1 MGNVKFIGSFRFK
14 LIVMLVALITI
25 PLLLFS
31 FLLFSW
37 VKDIISEKYSESAIQ
52 SVCESSKN
60 IDFRL
65 NDLREYSNIILTN
78 RDFIGILNNI
88 KDTEPL
94 AFENLLRSFF
104 TSREDIEGIYVY
116 SGDFSFSIGSNK
128 VLKKSSDAVWYK
140 ELSNTAGE
148 IKWINTRHEK
158 IRIMAGDFDKYYF
171 SIGRKLID
179 INTLKELG
187 IIMLDIDEGILEK
200 SYRNLMSE
208 GDVEVFIC
216 DRDGNIISHPSK
228 DKIGSSISGEAYAL
242 KMFSNGKESGRLSYR
257 SGTKDNMVLYSTC
270 STTGWKLVKIIP
282 SNYLYREID
291 NIKNIVIVI
300 GTVYILVALLIALL
314 FSLMLTGP
322 IINMMKKMKEA
333 ENGNLDISIQ
343 TGRTDEI
350 GQLGVSFNNM
360 IYKIKTL
367 IRQLLEEER
376 IKKEIELEVLHA
388 QINPHF
394 LYNTLNTI
402 KWMAKMQGAK
412 NISSTVTALIKLLRV
427 SINLSNEMIT
437 LRDEVEYVKNYIL
450 IQKVRFNEQFEITYD
465 IAEDC
470 MRCSIPKLILQP
482 VVENSIIHGWK
493 EGNSSQ
499 LDVQIAARCEDGS
512 LIIEIKDNGA
522 GIEADVLK
530 KIFKAEK
537 NVNKFSS
544 VGLNNVNERI
554 KLYFGDN
561 YGMNVFSEVGKGTT
575 VKINLP
581 YSVDKEVN
589 PDV

>member
-14 LIVMLVALITI
+14 LIVMLVALIII
-25 PLLLFS
+25 PLILFS
-31 FLLFSW
+31 FLLFNW
-37 VKDIISEKYSESAIQ
+37 VKDIISEKYSDSAIQ
-52 SVCESSKN
+52 SVYESSKN

-78 RDFIGILNNI
+78 RDFISILNNI
-88 KDTEPL
+88 KNTEPL
-94 AFENLLRSFF
+94 AVENLLRSFF

-116 SGDFSFSIGSNK
+116 SGDYAYSIGSNK
-128 VLKKSSDAVWYK
+128 VLTKSNDAAWYK
-140 ELSNTAGE
+140 ELSNTEGE
-148 IKWINTRHEK
+148 IKWIDTRHEK

-179 INTLKELG
+179 INTLEELG
-187 IIMLDIDEGILEK
+187 IIMMDIDEGILEK
-200 SYRNLMSE
+200 TYRNLMSE

-216 DRDGNIISHPSK
+216 DRDGNVISHP
-228 DKIGSSISGEAYAL
+228 DKKQIGSNISQESYAQ
-242 KMFSNGKESGRLSYR
+242 KMLTDEKSFGRLSYKK
-257 SGTKDNMVLYSTC
+257 GTKDNMILYSTC
-270 STTGWKLVKIIP
+270 ATTGWKLVKIIP
-282 SNYLYREID
+282 NNYLYREID
-291 NIKNIVIVI
+291 SIKNFVVVI
-300 GTVYILVALLIALL
+300 GTVYVMVALLVALL
-314 FSLMLTGP
+314 FSLKITKP

-333 ENGNLDISIQ
+333 ETGNLDISIK
-343 TGRTDEI
+343 TDRKDEI

-360 IYKIKTL
+360 IFKIKTL
-367 IRQLLEEER
+367 IGQLVEEER

-412 NISSTVTALIKLLRV
+412 NISATVTALIKLLRV
-427 SINLSNEMIT
+427 SINLSNEMIP
-437 LRDEVEYVKNYIL
+437 LRDEVEYVKNYVL
-450 IQKVRFNEQFEITYD
+450 IQKVRFNEQFEINYD

-470 MRCSIPKLILQP
+470 MDCLTPKMILQP

-493 EGNSSQ
+493 EGNSQ
-499 LDVQIAARCEDGS
+499 LSIGVSARRQENNVV
-512 LIIEIKDNGA
+512 IEVTDNGT
-522 GIEADVLK
+522 GIEEDILR

-537 NVNKFSS
+537 NVNKFSV

-554 KLYFGDN
+554 KLYFGES
-561 YGMNVFSEVGKGTT
+561 YGIHIVSEVGKGTT

-581 YSVDKEVN
+581 YTTERREA
-589 PDV
+589 